1 MRTSITLTGK
11 QPVPVPNWGNFTE
24 ADDIKGQTHRI
35 SSQADQKTSITITL
49 MGKQSASVPNLG
61 NFTEADDIK
70 GQTHRISS
78 QADPKTSSPATQVSS
93 YLWWSRNILT
103 APERL
108 NTSPSSAVIHCSG
121 SAQTSRPCLL
131 ELVKKQHKQSKR
143 CMLQKAAK
151 FCQHKVCLLKIAAKF
166 VSTKFACLKMQQ
178 NFVSPKFASIT
189 VCKVL
194 PNQSTKKRRFK
205 QDAHHVRHQFDQAE
219 DNTTETDLYYKSSNK
234 AFVRTIN
241 RASAC
246 SQSVFS
252 LHHLPVILHWG
263 QKCHHSCYS
272 FRPYPT
278 TCSKWIYSIRH
289 TYLNAC
295 KQRMYKA

>member
-194 PNQSTKKRRFK
+194 PNQSTKKRHFK
-205 QDAHHVRHQFDQAE
+205 QDAHHVRHQFNQAE
-219 DNTTETDLYYKSSNK
+219 DNTAEIDLYYKSSNK

-246 SQSVFS
+246 S
-252 LHHLPVILHWG
+252 
-263 QKCHHSCYS
+263 
-272 FRPYPT
+272 
-278 TCSKWIYSIRH
+278 
-289 TYLNAC
+289 
-295 KQRMYKA
+295 